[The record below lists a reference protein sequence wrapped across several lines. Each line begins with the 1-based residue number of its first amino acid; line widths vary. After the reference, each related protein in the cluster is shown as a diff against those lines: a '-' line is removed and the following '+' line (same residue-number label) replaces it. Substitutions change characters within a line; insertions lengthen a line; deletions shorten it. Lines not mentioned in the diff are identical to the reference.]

1 MEEASPASW
10 DKMVRLYKG
19 RYPPPDSTTDVCE
32 AAEAV
37 RTITPDTTAN
47 PSHPAPR
54 SGRVVSKR
62 HKS

>member
-10 DKMVRLYKG
+10 DKMVRLYKAC
-19 RYPPPDSTTDVCE
+19 PPDSTTDVCE

-62 HKS
+62 HES